1 MAIKRLTII
10 NFKCF
15 KNLEIELNSGL
26 NVLVGNNDTGK
37 STILEAINLALTG
50 YYCGKNIKNE
60 LSQYLFNKQTIKDY
74 FDQVNKGCAVI
85 PPSIIIEIVF
95 DGNIDA
101 HFEGN
106 KNIKKENQVE
116 GLTLEIAYN
125 SKYNEEYGELLKTK
139 NIKSLPIEYY
149 EVSWITF
156 ARDNIT
162 TKSIPIKSVL
172 IDSSNFKYQNGSDVY
187 ISRIVKNLLE
197 PEEIISIA
205 QAHRKMK
212 DSFGEDESIKK
223 INNKI
228 STLPSL
234 ENKKINL
241 AVDLGNKSTWEG
253 SLITQLEEIPLGY
266 IGKGMQCIVK
276 TELAL
281 SNNKVKKAQVILL
294 EEPESHLSF
303 SSLNELL
310 YSIKQKY
317 NEKQIIIS
325 THSSFVA
332 NKLGL
337 ENLILLNNGNV
348 TKITGLDSSDF
359 FKKMAGYDTLRL
371 ILCKKAILVEGDSD
385 ELVVQKAYMN
395 QNNGKLPIYDQVDVI
410 SVGTSFLRFLEIAE
424 KLDLEVA
431 VVTDNDG
438 SVDSIEKKY
447 DNYIGLKKKSNI
459 KICYDNIVDKGDLC
473 IGDKKFNYN
482 TLEPKLLK
490 ANDNNISLF
499 EEILGENFTTIDDLY
514 KYMKNNKTDVA
525 LAIFN
530 TKKDVKFPDYILEA
544 IKNE

>member
-162 TKSIPIKSVL
+162 TKSIPIKSAL

-253 SLITQLEEIPLGY
+253 SLITQLEEIPFGY

-348 TKITGLDSSDF
+348 AKITGLDSSDF

-447 DNYIGLKKKSNI
+447 DNYIGLNKKSNI

-473 IGDKKFNYN
+473 IGDNKFNYN

-499 EEILGENFTTIDDLY
+499 EEILGKNFTTIDDLY

>member
-1 MAIKRLTII
+1 
-10 NFKCF
+10 
-15 KNLEIELNSGL
+15 
-26 NVLVGNNDTGK
+26 
-37 STILEAINLALTG
+37 
-50 YYCGKNIKNE
+50 
-60 LSQYLFNKQTIKDY
+60 
-74 FDQVNKGCAVI
+74 
-85 PPSIIIEIVF
+85 
-95 DGNIDA
+95 
-101 HFEGN
+101 
-106 KNIKKENQVE
+106 
-116 GLTLEIAYN
+116 
-125 SKYNEEYGELLKTK
+125 
-139 NIKSLPIEYY
+139 
-149 EVSWITF
+149 
-156 ARDNIT
+156 
-162 TKSIPIKSVL
+162 
-172 IDSSNFKYQNGSDVY
+172 
-187 ISRIVKNLLE
+187 
-197 PEEIISIA
+197 
-205 QAHRKMK
+205 
-212 DSFGEDESIKK
+212 
-223 INNKI
+223 
-228 STLPSL
+228 
-234 ENKKINL
+234 
-241 AVDLGNKSTWEG
+241 
-253 SLITQLEEIPLGY
+253 
-266 IGKGMQCIVK
+266 MQCIVK

-348 TKITGLDSSDF
+348 TKITGLASSDF

-395 QNNGKLPIYDQVDVI
+395 KNNGKLPIYDQVDVI

-447 DNYIGLKKKSNI
+447 NNYIGLNKKSNI
-459 KICYDNIVDKGDLC
+459 KICYDNIVDKGNLF
-473 IGDKKFNYN
+473 IGDNKFNYN

-499 EEILGENFTTIDDLY
+499 EEILGKKFTSIDDLY

-530 TKKDVKFPDYILEA
+530 TNKDVKFPDYILEA

>member
-1 MAIKRLTII
+1 MAINRLTII